1 MNKIDPS
8 LIEAIA
14 SQLQQMPISHARA
27 REIASEIE
35 ALLAGLDSVLPT
47 LDFLEEP
54 DGFRA
59 ALWAL
64 RDPGAEGH
72 IAE

>member
-1 MNKIDPS
+1 MNKIDPL
-8 LIEAIA
+8 LIESIA
-14 SQLQQMPISHARA
+14 LQLHQMPISHARA

-35 ALLAGLDSVLPT
+35 ALLAGLDNVLPGV
-47 LDFLEEP
+47 DFLEEP

-64 RDPGAEGH
+64 RDPGAEEPL
-72 IAE
+72 AD